1 MYLAILF
8 DILLVCRPMKNPRF
22 SIFSALEKINPSL
35 LSLYSCVDGWL
46 VKLPLKI
53 GLFSI
58 PILVKYCRNF
68 FFLFKY
74 FILII
79 IGKPNQLGETF
90 LDCLTNLN

>member
-8 DILLVCRPMKNPRF
+8 AILLVCKPMKNPRF

-46 VKLPLKI
+46 VKLQLKI

-68 FFLFKY
+68 FF
-74 FILII
+74 FIQIFYI
-79 IGKPNQLGETF
+79 NY
-90 LDCLTNLN
+90 NR